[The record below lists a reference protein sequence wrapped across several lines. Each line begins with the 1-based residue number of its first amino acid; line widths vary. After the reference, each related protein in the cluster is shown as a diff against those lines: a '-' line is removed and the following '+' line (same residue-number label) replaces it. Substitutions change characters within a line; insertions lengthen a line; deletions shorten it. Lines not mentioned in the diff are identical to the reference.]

1 MRRETFI
8 KRVTIAFH
16 EEEVVRDMAQAVGLN
31 VSDVCRRAL
40 RKELGVA
47 LAENQSVPA
56 DMVDKFYRY
65 LDVKMQ
71 QDSELLSRVREYLR
85 KSAADEQASTER
97 QQQISA
103 AIKASVNGAVDY
115 YVRRL
120 PERDPRGDFLEVWD
134 DLQKVIQAAHGIQ
147 VSHDELYEYF
157 RRLKA

>member
-1 MRRETFI
+1 
-8 KRVTIAFH
+8 
-16 EEEVVRDMAQAVGLN
+16 
-31 VSDVCRRAL
+31 
-40 RKELGVA
+40 
-47 LAENQSVPA
+47 
-56 DMVDKFYRY
+56 
-65 LDVKMQ
+65 MQ

>member
-16 EEEVVRDMAQAVGLN
+16 EEEVVRDMAHAVGLN

-47 LAENQSVPA
+47 LAENQSIPA

-103 AIKASVNGAVDY
+103 AIKASVNGAADY

-120 PERDPRGDFLEVWD
+120 PEHDPRGDSLEVWD

>member
-16 EEEVVRDMAQAVGLN
+16 EEEIVRDMAQAVGLN

-71 QDSELLSRVREYLR
+71 QDSELLSSVREYLR

-103 AIKASVNGAVDY
+103 AIKASVNGTADY

-134 DLQKVIQAAHGIQ
+134 DLQIQIRKNYNLD
-147 VSHDELYEYF
+147 VSLNELYAYF
-157 RRLKA
+157 KGIEV

>member
-1 MRRETFI
+1 MP
-8 KRVTIAFH
+8 
-16 EEEVVRDMAQAVGLN
+16 
-31 VSDVCRRAL
+31 SL
-40 RKELGVA
+40 RPFEIMSP
-47 LAENQSVPA
+47 ENS
-56 DMVDKFYRY
+56 
-65 LDVKMQ
+65 
-71 QDSELLSRVREYLR
+71 SGGT
-85 KSAADEQASTER
+85 STER

>member
-8 KRVTIAFH
+8 KGVTIAFR
-16 EEEVVRDMAQAVGLN
+16 EEKIVRDMAQTVGLN

-47 LAENQSVPA
+47 LAENQSVPV

-71 QDSELLSRVREYLR
+71 QDSELLSSVREYLR

-97 QQQISA
+97 QQLVQN
-103 AIKASVNGAVDY
+103 AIRSLTNGNSWY
-115 YVRRL
+115 YQSRL
-120 PERDPRGDFLEVWD
+120 PSRDPRGDFASVWEE
-134 DLQKVIQAAHGIQ
+134 LQIQIRKNYNLD
-147 VSHDELYEYF
+147 VSLNELYDYF
-157 RRLKA
+157 KGIEV